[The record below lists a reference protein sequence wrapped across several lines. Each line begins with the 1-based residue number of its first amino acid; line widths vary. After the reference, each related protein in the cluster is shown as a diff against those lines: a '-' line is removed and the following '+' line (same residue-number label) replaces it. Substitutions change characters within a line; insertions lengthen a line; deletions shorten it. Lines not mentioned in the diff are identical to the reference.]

1 MLACLQDR
9 NDGVT
14 GHRLLRQCYFQG
26 RVMWALER
34 PHLRAGGCVRE
45 ALRQLRALRSKQ
57 NKKKNKEVGK
67 FLCSLQRAKA
77 GEAEHRVMRSPQL
90 AELWAPWPG
99 GTMLK
104 PWLGHPSSSK
114 EGPVPLI
121 EGAVLLVPR
130 LSESGQ
136 LRSLQCLENLQCA
149 RCSTVVP
156 EGLRVPEPWKWLESP
171 GNWGNTDFCSTR
183 RWVVGF

>member
-57 NKKKNKEVGK
+57 NKKKKIRKLES
-67 FLCSLQRAKA
+67 FSAACR
-77 GEAEHRVMRSPQL
+77 E
-90 AELWAPWPG
+90 
-99 GTMLK
+99 
-104 PWLGHPSSSK
+104 
-114 EGPVPLI
+114 
-121 EGAVLLVPR
+121 PR
-130 LSESGQ
+130 LEKQNTVSCGP
-136 LRSLQCLENLQCA
+136 RSWQNCGHHGLEAPC
-149 RCSTVVP
+149 
-156 EGLRVPEPWKWLESP
+156 
-171 GNWGNTDFCSTR
+171 
-183 RWVVGF
+183 